1 MSMEHADAQGGEAFK
16 ISFVIT
22 YYNIPLDMLRQ
33 CIESIL
39 ALSLKAEEREIVL
52 VDDGSPINPKPVLD
66 DYAGSIVYVLQMN
79 QGPAAA
85 RNKGLETA
93 SGTHI
98 QYVDADDYLLKEGY
112 EYCIDLVR
120 KGRQTDVVTLDFTQ
134 DLRHKGQPTCKRY
147 ETGADYMLANNLRGI
162 DWAYLFRRSALG
174 DWRFTPGILHEDE
187 EFAPQLMLRSGRV
200 CATNACAYFY
210 RRRDDSI
217 VNKAD
222 QAPVQKR
229 LSDMEKVIERLNDA
243 ATTLSGTRK
252 DALLRRIHQLTMD
265 HLYNT
270 MRLTRNATQVEEAV
284 ERLQSQHL
292 FPLPD
297 KRYTRKY
304 NWFRRLSNSRLG
316 RRIMLIALS

>member
-1 MSMEHADAQGGEAFK
+1 MEHADAQGGEAFK
-16 ISFVIT
+16 ISFIIT
-22 YYNIPLDMLRQ
+22 FYNIPLDMLRQ

-39 ALSLKAEEREIVL
+39 SLSLKPEEREIVL
-52 VDDGSPINPKPVLD
+52 VDDGSPINPSPVLEEYGD
-66 DYAGSIVYVLQMN
+66 SIVYVVQMN
-79 QGPAAA
+79 QGPAIA
-85 RNKGLETA
+85 RNVGLEKA

-120 KGRQTDVVTLDFTQ
+120 NDRQTDVVTIDFTQ
-134 DLRHKGQPTCKRY
+134 DLRHKGQTTCKRY

-187 EFAPQLMLRSGRV
+187 EFAPMLMLRSGKV
-200 CATNACAYFY
+200 CATTACAYFY

-222 QAPVQKR
+222 QTHVQKR
-229 LSDMEKVIERLNDA
+229 LEDMEKVIDRLDSVA
-243 ATTLSGTRK
+243 ATLSGIRQ

-270 MRLTRNATQVEEAV
+270 IRLTGSASKVEKTV
-284 ERLQSQHL
+284 ERLQSKRL

-304 NWFRRLSNSRLG
+304 DWFRRLSDSRLG
-316 RRIMLIALS
+316 RRILLFALS

>member
-1 MSMEHADAQGGEAFK
+1 MEHADAQGGEAFK
-16 ISFVIT
+16 ISFIIT
-22 YYNIPLDMLRQ
+22 FYNIPLDMLRQ

-39 ALSLKAEEREIVL
+39 SLSLKPEEREIVL
-52 VDDGSPINPKPVLD
+52 VDDGSPINPSPVLEEYGD
-66 DYAGSIVYVLQMN
+66 SIVYVVQMN
-79 QGPAAA
+79 QGPAIA
-85 RNKGLETA
+85 RNVGLEKA

-120 KGRQTDVVTLDFTQ
+120 NDGQTDVVTIDFTQ
-134 DLRHKGQPTCKRY
+134 DLRHKGQATCKRY

-187 EFAPQLMLRSGRV
+187 EFAPMLMLRSGKV
-200 CATNACAYFY
+200 CVTNSCAYFY

-222 QAPVQKR
+222 QAHVQKR
-229 LSDMEKVIERLNDA
+229 LEDMEKVIGRLDSVA
-243 ATTLSGTRK
+243 ATLSGIRQ

-270 MRLTRNATQVEEAV
+270 IRLTGSASKVEKTV
-284 ERLQSQHL
+284 ERLQSKCL

-304 NWFRRLSNSRLG
+304 DWFRRLLNSRLG
-316 RRIMLIALS
+316 RRILLFALS